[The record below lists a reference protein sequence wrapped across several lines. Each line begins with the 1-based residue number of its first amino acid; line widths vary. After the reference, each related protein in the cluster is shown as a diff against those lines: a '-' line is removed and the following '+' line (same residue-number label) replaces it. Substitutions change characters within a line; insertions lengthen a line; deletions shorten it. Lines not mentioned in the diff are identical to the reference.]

1 MLYKSG
7 TAGHRLRL
15 LSYGQSGTAEEYF
28 VSCLEDTGDEVFCR
42 MDKDRFILMKEND
55 HGCNILY

>member
-1 MLYKSG
+1 MDMLYK
-7 TAGHRLRL
+7 
-15 LSYGQSGTAEEYF
+15 SGTAEEYF